1 MLHFCVTGSD
11 ECCKIYATSRLWTKK
26 NKIKEEKAPP
36 LAYNSAAVA
45 MRLRDSDNSV
55 CNSERNS
62 SISANL
68 ESMAASRVVCAA
80 AFISSISSCDRLG
93 LMFGFVYRLTY
104 IVSWTWRI
112 L

>member
-11 ECCKIYATSRLWTKK
+11 ECCKIYVHQDMNKEKQNKTKQ
-26 NKIKEEKAPP
+26 NKQAP
-36 LAYNSAAVA
+36 LTYNSAAVA

-55 CNSERNS
+55 CNSERSS

-68 ESMAASRVVCAA
+68 ESMAASSVICAA

-93 LMFGFVYRLTY
+93 LIFVCY
-104 IVSWTWRI
+104 S
-112 L
+112 